1 MKNLNDLEL
10 PYLAME
16 DRDFAANAVAEF
28 AKAREQHPWLARCA
42 FGYVIHDHGAIE
54 EVLRQDDR
62 LCPSFD
68 NIIEAMGAGG
78 TPWGRFTAVQLLAHT
93 GESHQRMRE
102 ILAPMFT
109 PAAANRNRTLMRA
122 TMQHLLDEWAPR
134 GEFDFEEFVSYFPIS
149 VLSAMIGAPTG
160 EIPRLRASLE
170 AMGLGFSM
178 DPTHLPALQE
188 AVGVLDDFVQKL
200 VSGRRAEGIKKHT
213 DDLLDD
219 LLEAGEA
226 GKLSDRE
233 IYDLLIFMFVAGY
246 DTSKN
251 VMTLTMYMLLERPEH
266 YEKCAEDPAYCKKVV
281 EEAIRFRNP
290 TMIFRKVAVDTEYR
304 GVLLPADTMIFFP
317 ANVSGHDPRYFD
329 RADEFLPDRERKAR
343 HIAFGRG
350 MHICLGQFIARA
362 QIEEGLHLIAGRLRK
377 PRLAGTVEYRPF
389 YGVGGLHGLP
399 IRFSSANS
407 V

>member
-1 MKNLNDLEL
+1 MEQLAELDL

-16 DRDFAANAVAEF
+16 NEDFAANAPAEF
-28 AKAREQHPWLARCA
+28 SRAREKHPWIARCA

-54 EVLRQDDR
+54 EVLRMDDR

-68 NIIEAMGAGG
+68 NIIATMGAED

-93 GESHQRMRE
+93 GDSHQRMRE

-109 PAAANRNRTLMRA
+109 PAAANRNRPLMRA
-122 TMQHLLDEWAPR
+122 TMQALLDEWAPR
-134 GEFDFEEFVSYFPIS
+134 GEFDFEEFISYFPIS
-149 VLSAMIGAPTG
+149 VLSAMIGAPA
-160 EIPRLRASLE
+160 EKIPRLRSSLE

-178 DPTHLPALQE
+178 DPTHLPALQD
-188 AVGVLDDFVQKL
+188 AIDVLDNFVQDL
-200 VSGRRAEGIKKHT
+200 VAGRRAQGVRENT

-226 GKLSDRE
+226 NKLSNRE

-251 VMTLTMYMLLERPEH
+251 VMTLTMHMLLQRPEH
-266 YEKCAEDPAYCKKVV
+266 YAKCAEDLAYCKKVV
-281 EEAIRFRNP
+281 EESIRFRNP

-304 GVLLPADTMIFFP
+304 DVLLPAGAMIFFP

-329 RADEFLPDRERKAR
+329 RADEFLPERERRAR

-362 QIEEGLHLIAGRLRK
+362 QIEEGLHLIAQRLQQ
-377 PRLAGTVEYRPF
+377 PQLAGPVGYRPF

-399 IRFSSANS
+399 IRFDPAA
-407 V
+407 